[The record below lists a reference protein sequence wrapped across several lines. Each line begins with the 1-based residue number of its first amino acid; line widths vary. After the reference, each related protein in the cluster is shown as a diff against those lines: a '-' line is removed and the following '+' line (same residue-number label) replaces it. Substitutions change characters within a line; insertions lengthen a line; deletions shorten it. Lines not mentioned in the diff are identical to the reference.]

1 MDWGV
6 SERSSTSQI
15 KEFERLNSRSYLKSG
30 RDKDGNLPRVKWGP
44 NGYEPYTLPPEPC
57 QPSFLIMTRTNQ
69 TQSKEPPK
77 GSGKRY
83 TPIFKHFQT

>member
-15 KEFERLNSRSYLKSG
+15 LNFERLNSRSYLKSG

-44 NGYEPYTLPPEPC
+44 NGYEPYTD
-57 QPSFLIMTRTNQ
+57 MK
-69 TQSKEPPK
+69 TQSKEPPN